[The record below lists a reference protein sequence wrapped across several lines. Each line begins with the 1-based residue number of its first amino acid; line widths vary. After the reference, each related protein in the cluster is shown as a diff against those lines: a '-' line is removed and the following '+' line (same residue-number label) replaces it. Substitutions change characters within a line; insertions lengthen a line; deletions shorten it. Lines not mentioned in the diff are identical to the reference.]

1 MDFMKNISALC
12 SCLLLLLS
20 LSCKVDDL
28 PEDYTGP
35 CDKPAVI
42 SRELYN
48 RSPIENYAINK
59 ASITGD
65 CLVVELVASGCD
77 GKNWKM
83 ELYDH
88 ASIAESNPVQ
98 RQVKVVLETREL
110 CAALV
115 KKEVSFDLTPLRT
128 SADEILLNL
137 AGWEELLLY
146 EY

>member
-1 MDFMKNISALC
+1 MKKLVIHC

-28 PEDYTGP
+28 PENYLGP
-35 CDKPAVI
+35 CDKPAVV
-42 SRELYN
+42 SQELYN
-48 RSPIENYAINK
+48 SSSIENYSINK

-65 CLVVELVASGCD
+65 CLILEVVASGCD
-77 GKNWKM
+77 GENWEM

-88 ASIAESNPVQ
+88 ASIAESNPAQ
-98 RQVKVVLETREL
+98 RRVKVVLETAEL
-110 CAALV
+110 CSAMV
-115 KKEVSFDLTPLRT
+115 IKEVSFDLTPLRT
-128 SADEILLNL
+128 SADEILLDL